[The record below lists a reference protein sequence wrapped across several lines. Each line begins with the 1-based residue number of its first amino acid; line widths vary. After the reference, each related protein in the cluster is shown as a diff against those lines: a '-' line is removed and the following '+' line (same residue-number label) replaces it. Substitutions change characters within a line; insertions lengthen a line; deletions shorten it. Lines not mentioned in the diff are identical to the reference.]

1 MPVRKFPT
9 PPPEQSAPRISA
21 KTKKLFLSTASGLVE
36 LSAGEPSAAKFQRRN
51 CTEND
56 ERSLNVIEN
65 TGCRH
70 GITGNVLDKT
80 GS

>member
-1 MPVRKFPT
+1 MPLRKSPT
-9 PPPEQSAPRISA
+9 PPPEQSAPQISA

-36 LSAGEPSAAKFQRRN
+36 LFVGQPSHAKSQRRN

-65 TGCRH
+65 AGCGH
-70 GITGNVLDKT
+70 GISGNVIDKT
-80 GS
+80 GG